1 MNRQLTLQQYR
12 TIDLLLF
19 AAMLALFEFL
29 IVRFATGSMFGT
41 VSLAAAL
48 TAIVYMRWG
57 WWGGL
62 HAALAGALFCF
73 YLSLAP
79 SAVQI
84 IGWNDYLTYIV
95 GNLFSLLAVAGLE
108 ALGKER
114 VRQSVWLSLGFAL
127 AVIVLMQGGRMLVA
141 LTLGCPPEELVRS
154 YFLYDCLSI
163 LFTLVIIWIVRRLDG
178 VFEDQRHYLLRL
190 QEERERNNTEQ

>member
-1 MNRQLTLQQYR
+1 MNKQLTLQQYR

-19 AAMLALFEFL
+19 AAMLAIFEFL

-48 TAIVYMRWG
+48 TTIVYMRWD

-73 YLSLAP
+73 YYGQVAAAS
-79 SAVQI
+79 QTI
-84 IGWNDYLTYIV
+84 DWRDYLTYIV
-95 GNLFSLLAVAGLE
+95 GNLFSLLAVAALQR
-108 ALGKER
+108 LGKER
-114 VRQSVWLSLGFAL
+114 VRQSVWLSLGFGL
-127 AVIVLMQGGRMLVA
+127 AVVLLMQGGRMLVA
-141 LTLGCPPEELVRS
+141 LTLGKTPDVLIRS
-154 YFLYDCLSI
+154 YFLYDSLSI
-163 LFTLVIIWIVRRLDG
+163 LFTLVITWIVRRLDG
-178 VFEDQRHYLLRL
+178 VFEDQKHYLLRL